1 MRQTFDI
8 KGGPQDG
15 RAHLPLLRKEL
26 TAMGLDGFYVPH
38 DDEYQNEY
46 LPDANERLAW
56 VSGFTGSFGNA
67 FVFTDKAVIFA
78 DGRYTLQAADQ
89 TAPELW
95 ERQGIPS
102 PGAFGWLAK
111 QKLSGKTVGYDP
123 RLISP
128 NEVTELKAAAAKSGA
143 TLVAVE
149 QNPIDKAWEG
159 RPPQPTAPVDPYN
172 VKYAGKAHD
181 EKRAEIGEALAEAG
195 VDAAVLTSPASIAW
209 AFNIRGGDVFCTPLP
224 LGRAILFKDGTAD
237 LFLDEV
243 KVSPKLRKHL
253 GNTVTLRP
261 LSEVEQGLG
270 ELAGKTVSL
279 DPDVASSWFFDTVEA
294 AGGKVVRQR
303 DPVALPRACKNE
315 AEIKGTT
322 AAHIRD
328 GVALTRFL
336 HWLDT
341 EAQSGDKTEIDA
353 TIKLE
358 SLRDDVDGLKDLSFP
373 SISGAVEHGALPHY
387 RVSEASDR
395 KLVRGSLFLIDSGG
409 QYPDGTTD
417 VTRTVPIGE
426 PTDQMRRHYTLVLK
440 GHIALATVRFPPGT
454 TGTHLDILARHALW
468 QAGLDYQHG
477 TGHGVGVYLGV
488 HEGPHR
494 IAKPWNAVPLASGMI
509 VSNEPG
515 YYREGEYGI
524 RIENLQY
531 VTPAAPIEG
540 GEIDM
545 LGFECLTMAPLA
557 RDLIDVKLLSKDER
571 KYVNDYHRSVWKALN
586 RKLPDDVKAWLK
598 AATARI

>member
-1 MRQTFDI
+1 
-8 KGGPQDG
+8 
-15 RAHLPLLRKEL
+15 
-26 TAMGLDGFYVPH
+26 MGLDGFYVPH

-56 VSGFTGSFGNA
+56 VSGFTGSFGSA

-95 ERQGIPS
+95 DRQAIPE

-123 RLISP
+123 RLMSP
-128 NEVTELKAAAAKSGA
+128 NDVTALQAAAKKAGA

-149 QNPIDKAWEG
+149 ENPIDKAWAD
-159 RPPQPTAPVDPYN
+159 RPPQPMAEVAPHH
-172 VKYAGKAHD
+172 VKYAGVAHD
-181 EKRAEIGEALAEAG
+181 EKRAEIGKALEEDG
-195 VDAAVLTSPASIAW
+195 IDAAVLTSPSSLAW
-209 AFNIRGGDVFCTPLP
+209 AFNIRGGDVMCTPLP
-224 LGRAILFKDGTAD
+224 LGRAILHKDGTAD
-237 LFLDEV
+237 LFLDEA

-253 GNTVTLRP
+253 GNTVTVRP
-261 LSEVEQGLG
+261 LADIEAGLG

-279 DPDVASSWFFDTVEA
+279 DPDLASAWFFDTVEA
-294 AGGKVVRQR
+294 AGGKIVRQR

-315 AEIKGTT
+315 AELKGTT

-341 EAQSGDKTEIDA
+341 DAQSGKVTEIEA
-353 TIKLE
+353 AIRLE
-358 SLRDDVDGLKDLSFP
+358 NFRDEYDSLQDLSFP

-395 KLVRGSLFLIDSGG
+395 TLELGSLYLIDSGG

-417 VTRTVPIGE
+417 VTRTVPIGA
-426 PTDQMRRHYTLVLK
+426 PTAGMIRHYTLVLK
-440 GHIALATVRFPPGT
+440 GHISLATVRFPEGT
-454 TGTHLDILARHALW
+454 TGTHLDTLARHALW

-494 IAKPWNAVPLASGMI
+494 IAKAWNAVPLMPGMI

-515 YYREGEYGI
+515 YYREGHYGI

-531 VTPAAPIEG
+531 VTPPAPIEG

-545 LGFECLTMAPLA
+545 LGFECLTFAPLA
-557 RDLIDVKLLSKDER
+557 RDLIDVKLLTKEER
-571 KYVNDYHRSVWKALN
+571 AYVNAYHKQVWKLLN

-598 AATARI
+598 EATKRI

>member
-15 RAHLPLLRKEL
+15 RAHLPLLREEL
-26 TAMGLDGFYVPH
+26 GNMGLDGFYVPH

-56 VSGFTGSFGNA
+56 VSGFTGSFGSA

-78 DGRYTLQAADQ
+78 DGRYTIQAADQ
-89 TAPELW
+89 TDPDLW
-95 ERQGIPS
+95 ERQAIPE

-111 QKLSGKTVGYDP
+111 QKLAGKTVGYDP
-123 RLISP
+123 RLMSP
-128 NEVTELKAAAAKSGA
+128 NDVTLLEAAAKKSGA
-143 TLVAVE
+143 TLVSVDD
-149 QNPIDKAWEG
+149 NPIDKAWAD
-159 RPPQPTAPVDPYN
+159 RPPQPMAEVAPYN
-172 VKYAGKAHD
+172 VKYAGVAHD
-181 EKRAEIGEALAEAG
+181 EKRADIGKALEEDG
-195 VDAAVLTSPASIAW
+195 IDAAVLTSPSSLAW
-209 AFNIRGGDVFCTPLP
+209 AFNIRGGDVMCTPLP
-224 LGRAILFKDGTAD
+224 LGRAILHKDGTAD
-237 LFLDEV
+237 LFLDEA

-253 GNTVTLRP
+253 GNTVTVRP
-261 LSEVEQGLG
+261 LSDIDEGLG
-270 ELAGKTVSL
+270 ELSGKTVSL
-279 DPDVASSWFFDTVEA
+279 DPDLASAWFFDTVEA
-294 AGGKVVRQR
+294 AGGKIVRQR

-328 GVALTRFL
+328 GVAVTRFL

-341 EAQSGDKTEIDA
+341 EAQSGKVTEIEA
-353 TIKLE
+353 AIRLE
-358 SLRDDVDGLKDLSFP
+358 NFRDEYDSLKDLSFP

-387 RVSEASDR
+387 TVSEASNR
-395 KLVRGSLFLIDSGG
+395 TLERGSLYLIDSGG

-417 VTRTVPIGE
+417 ITRTVPIGE
-426 PTDQMRRHYTLVLK
+426 PTADMIRHYTLVLK
-440 GHIALATVRFPPGT
+440 GHIALAAVRFPQGT
-454 TGTHLDILARHALW
+454 TGTHLDVLARHALW

-494 IAKPWNAVPLASGMI
+494 IAKPWNAVPLMPGMI

-515 YYREGEYGI
+515 YYREGQYGI

-531 VTPAAPIEG
+531 ITPAAPIEG

-545 LGFECLTMAPLA
+545 LGFENLTLAPLA
-557 RDLIDVKLLSKDER
+557 RDLIDVKLLTKEER
-571 KYVNDYHRSVWKALN
+571 KYVNDYHKQVWKSLN

-598 AATARI
+598 EATKRI

>member
-78 DGRYTLQAADQ
+78 DGRYTIQAADQ

-149 QNPIDKAWEG
+149 ENPIDKAWEG

-294 AGGKVVRQR
+294 AGGKIVRQR

-494 IAKPWNAVPLASGMI
+494 IAKPWNAVPLAPGMI

-531 VTPAAPIEG
+531 VTRAAPIEG

-557 RDLIDVKLLSKDER
+557 RDLIDVKMLSKDER

>member
-78 DGRYTLQAADQ
+78 DGRYTIQAADQ

-95 ERQGIPS
+95 ERQGIPN

-149 QNPIDKAWEG
+149 ENPIDKAWEG

-294 AGGKVVRQR
+294 AGGKIVRQR

-426 PTDQMRRHYTLVLK
+426 PTEQMRRHYTLVLK

-494 IAKPWNAVPLASGMI
+494 IAKPWNAVPLAPGMI

-557 RDLIDVKLLSKDER
+557 RDLIDVKMLSKDER